1 MVVGIGGLFSAWNL
15 LKEGYDVTVLERQN
29 HLGGLSTSIPYDGY
43 QMDIGP
49 HFITT
54 PKNSILSKELEELM
68 KNEIVVVDD
77 IHKWYRVFFKNSVLY
92 EYPPL
97 YDLIFKNGVVSF
109 LKSFFS
115 YFFCKN
121 KIFIN
126 KK

>member
-1 MVVGIGGLFSAWNL
+1 MEQNSQKYKETITVIGGGIGGLFSAWNL

-68 KNEIVVVDD
+68 KNEGANNVI
-77 IHKWYRVFFKNSVLY
+77 
-92 EYPPL
+92 
-97 YDLIFKNGVVSF
+97 YDLMGREVNNLNKGVMYIRNQ
-109 LKSFFS
+109 K
-115 YFFCKN
+115 K
-121 KIFIN
+121 FIILR
-126 KK
+126 